1 MYTDFLA
8 YNGDLSTEQRLK
20 DKQDL
25 ERLQTLRGRLLHWLS
40 IIERI
45 MNEYCGNQP
54 AQQKEFGTILS
65 PFIAALHAN
74 HLDAD
79 SEFQNFENAL
89 KSIRPKRNDW
99 AHGIIFY
106 EKRDNLNVPKNSI
119 DNRGKIDS
127 VQAFYFDYL
136 SKQFDIVIRWLMK
149 NKLFKLDG
157 YELETLIIL

>member
-8 YNGDLSTEQRLK
+8 YKGDLSTDQRLK

-25 ERLQTLRGRLLHWLS
+25 EKLQTLRGRLLHWLS
-40 IIERI
+40 IIEHI
-45 MNEYCGNQP
+45 MNEYCGNSSTG
-54 AQQKEFGTILS
+54 QKEFGTILG
-65 PFIAALHAN
+65 PFLATLRAN

-89 KSIRPKRNDW
+89 KSVHPARNDW

-106 EKRDNLNVPKNSI
+106 EKRDVPNVPKNNI

-127 VQAFYFDYL
+127 VQAFYFDHL

-149 NKLFKLDG
+149 NKLFKLSG